1 MWPVWPLP
9 IRGEMKESKMR
20 SESEA
25 RARSSQSP
33 SKIKIKMT
41 TFTHAAAA
49 EAARK
54 GDAPTLAASLPDL
67 ARALAAVDEDER

>member
-1 MWPVWPLP
+1 
-9 IRGEMKESKMR
+9 
-20 SESEA
+20 
-25 RARSSQSP
+25 
-33 SKIKIKMT
+33 MT

-54 GDAPTLAASLPDL
+54 GDAPTLAASLSDL